1 MAFVSA
7 LVQSCAAPAAILPHL
22 IVTILATIYGHP
34 MKLFAYKDPIWTL
47 NGTIYQFDAAH
58 FSSKNAVELTVTDDD
73 GTLDG
78 FGAGDVTQ
86 LMEARSE
93 TGALLDSGAGA
104 PFFRYTMQTE
114 AGDEF
119 IVEQIFVG
127 STTFYII
134 PDIPTDG
141 ISFVIAKQEFV
152 DGSLVPGLKYD
163 DLPKYPCFA
172 PGSMIGTPDGPRRV
186 ENLRAGDLVVTYDAG
201 PQPLIWT
208 GGAEVAWN
216 AVSPHRPI
224 ILDAPD
230 APLTLSAQHRVLVTG
245 PQVALHFGLE
255 EAFAPAAGLARGM
268 QGTGVQRWHH
278 ILCAEHQIVRAN
290 GLWVETLL
298 TTPASLSWLP
308 DADRA
313 RIAAILPD
321 PMQPARACLTKA
333 EADVLC
339 GCAGTGSRA
348 A

>member
-1 MAFVSA
+1 
-7 LVQSCAAPAAILPHL
+7 
-22 IVTILATIYGHP
+22 

-58 FSSKNAVELTVTDDD
+58 FSPKNAVELTVTDDD

-78 FGAGDVTQ
+78 FGAGDATQ
-86 LMEARSE
+86 LMEARDE

-104 PFFRYTMQTE
+104 PFFRFTMQTE
-114 AGDEF
+114 AGDAF
-119 IVEQIFVG
+119 IVEQVFVG
-127 STTFYII
+127 STTFYLI

-141 ISFVIAKQEFV
+141 IAFVILKQEFV

-172 PGSMIGTPDGPRRV
+172 PGSLIDTPDGPRRV
-186 ENLRAGDLVVTYDAG
+186 DDLRAGDLVSTFDAG

-216 AVSPHRPI
+216 AVSPHRPVV
-224 ILDAPD
+224 LDAPD
-230 APLTLSAQHRVLVTG
+230 GPLTLSAQHRVLLWG
-245 PQVALHFGLE
+245 QALKLNFGFD
-255 EAFAPAAGLARGM
+255 EAFAPAAGLAPGAKGV
-268 QGTGVQRWHH
+268 GTQRWHH
-278 ILCAEHQIVRAN
+278 ILCADHQIVRAN

-298 TTPASLSWLP
+298 ITPASLSWLP

-313 RIAAILPD
+313 RIEALIPG
-321 PMQPARACLTKA
+321 PMQPARPCLTKA
-333 EADVLC
+333 ETQLIA